1 MRSILFCSV
10 IDVQL
15 ISKLVD
21 QLFSVPIIHQKHE
34 FEMSFLH
41 FIYNTLINKIND

>member
-41 FIYNTLINKIND
+41 FIYNTLINKTNN